1 MVSLME
7 PNPNPIQNYL
17 SYALAAA
24 HRKVAVSLNTRL
36 RKHGMQIE
44 AWRILETL
52 ETGQRLTMGQLA
64 DVVLMNPPTLT
75 KLVDRMVSDGLVH
88 RQVARHDH
96 RQINV
101 LATALGRKRM
111 LQIRQEV
118 EGQDAALLASL
129 GRPATEE
136 LIELLKGISSSSD
149 ATNQSRDF
157 REYR

>member
-1 MVSLME
+1 MDTSK
-7 PNPNPIQNYL
+7 NPIQDYL

-24 HRKVAVSLNTRL
+24 HRKVSVSLNARL
-36 RKHGMQIE
+36 KRHGIQIE

-64 DVVLMNPPTLT
+64 EIVLMNPPTLT

-88 RQVARHDH
+88 RQVAQGDH

-101 LATALGRKRM
+101 LPTALGKKRM

-118 EGQDAALLASL
+118 EDQDQAFEAMLGKQDADKLIQLLR
-129 GRPATEE
+129 GVV
-136 LIELLKGISSSSD
+136 
-149 ATNQSRDF
+149 Q
-157 REYR
+157 

>member
-1 MVSLME
+1 
-7 PNPNPIQNYL
+7 
-17 SYALAAA
+17 
-24 HRKVAVSLNTRL
+24 
-36 RKHGMQIE
+36 MQIE

-111 LQIRQEV
+111 LQIRREV
-118 EGQDAALLASL
+118 ERQDAALLQCL
-129 GRPATEE
+129 GKPATEE
-136 LIELLKGISSSSD
+136 LIELLKGI
-149 ATNQSRDF
+149 N
-157 REYR
+157 